1 MTVEREL
8 VRLLTLQGTQT
19 SKICNII
26 QLFSLLLQEPCLQM
40 VTGSMCLVASHPGL
54 DAERKVVNVYLAPPA
69 CSQSPTLFLA
79 ATPGDGIQFNA
90 TVVAPVALGRHSV
103 FLSKAGG
110 LLRYLNLLSRA
121 CPLTPGYAQKT
132 VFASGTSL

>member
-1 MTVEREL
+1 MEREL

-26 QLFSLLLQEPCLQM
+26 QLFSLLLQEPSLQM

-54 DAERKVVNVYLAPPA
+54 DAERKVVNIFYLAPPA

-79 ATPGDGIQFNA
+79 AAQGDGIQFNA
-90 TVVAPVALGRHSV
+90 TVAAPVALGRHSV

-132 VFASGTSL
+132 VFAAGTSL